1 MKACKILYLIILVA
15 SAIGCSSD
23 KHLKSGL
30 PSIDVRKEYP
40 EKEIIL
46 TDIADIT
53 YVHLNSQNSDY
64 LYRGGVKYITENS
77 IVVVDISSGS
87 VLFFSKDG
95 NPKSRFNHYG
105 QGPEEYLFANSP
117 IVYDEKE
124 DDLYVIDQGFFNIP
138 GHFTKVYSSTG
149 EYKRTLY
156 LPACPMPLVDFDDHS
171 LFVYDTQ
178 NENKKMFEKEPDL
191 SSQLMD
197 SSIYRISK
205 KDGKVLEYVELPIN
219 EVDIIEYGNEGFTSK
234 KFYESR
240 IKNCAIGLFLCFPE
254 TDTVFL
260 YGKDKTLTPV
270 ICKTPL
276 VSNLNPRLV
285 LGGFLDAGNYQY
297 ITVEPTINMSEMY
310 NSYIKKGYVSDDQ
323 NKSLVKHYIRD
334 KKTGEIFRQ
343 KISLPDYKGKDFFI
357 ESQLT
362 YFTGKETQACFSLD
376 IFELKQAEKENK
388 LSGKLKEFVST
399 LNESEDNNVY
409 IIATFK

>member
-1 MKACKILYLIILVA
+1 MKAYKILFLIILMD

-23 KHLKSGL
+23 IQLKSGL

-64 LYRGGVKYITENS
+64 VYRGGVKYITENS
-77 IVVVDISSGS
+77 IVIVDISSGS

-105 QGPEEYLFANSP
+105 QGPEDYSSANFL

-124 DDLYVIDQGFFNIP
+124 DDLYVIDSKFFDIP

-149 EYKRTLY
+149 EYKRSLY
-156 LPACPMPLVDFDDHS
+156 LPSSPDPLVDFDDHS
-171 LFVYDTQ
+171 LFVYDMKQ
-178 NENKKMFEKEPDL
+178 LYNKLLKKETD
-191 SSQLMD
+191 SSYQLMD
-197 SSIYRISK
+197 SSIFRISK
-205 KDGKVLEYVELPIN
+205 KDGKVLEYVEFPIS
-219 EVDIIEYGNEGFTSK
+219 EVDIFGYSNKATVIKSYQ
-234 KFYESR
+234 SR
-240 IKNCAIGLFLCFPE
+240 INNCAAGLFFCLPE

-285 LGGFLDAGNYQY
+285 LGGFLDAENYQY
-297 ITVEPTINMSEMY
+297 ITVEPILSFPPVE
-310 NSYIKKGYVSDDQ
+310 KHE
-323 NKSLVKHYIRD
+323 SLVKHYIRD
-334 KKTGEIFRQ
+334 KQTGEIFHQ
-343 KISLPDYKGKDFFI
+343 KISLPDYKGKDFNI
-357 ESQLT
+357 ESQNT
-362 YFTGKETQACFSLD
+362 YFTGKETLACFSLD

-388 LSGKLKEFVST
+388 LSGKLKKLVST
-399 LNESEDNNVY
+399 LNESEDNDVY
-409 IIATFK
+409 LLATFKK